1 MRIPFARKATGLLR
15 TLRAPLLH
23 RRMVRSSI
31 AAEPTAA
38 SAMIVA
44 PHPDDETF
52 ACGGV
57 IALRRRQSVPVTIVF
72 VTDGAASHPD
82 RDPAELTRLRQAEAL
97 SATALLGVPPG
108 EVFFL
113 DGPDGG
119 LMSLPADGRAARV
132 RRLSDL
138 IAEKRPAEI
147 YVPHHHDR
155 HPDHEAVNR
164 MTRQAI
170 ALAASNAGTAITL
183 LEYPIWLLWWAPLN
197 QRAAQMNLDS
207 ARRIDISA
215 VAEQKSA
222 AIAVY
227 RSQLPTM
234 PWKFTDQFTGGF
246 ELFFAGDRPDDPPA

>member
-1 MRIPFARKATGLLR
+1 MRIPFARKAAGLLR
-15 TLRAPLLH
+15 NMRAPLLH

-38 SAMIVA
+38 PAMIIA

-57 IALRRRQSVPVTIVF
+57 IALKRRQGVPVTIVF
-72 VTDGAASHPD
+72 ITDGAASHPD
-82 RDPAELTRLRQAEAL
+82 QDPAELIRLRQAEAL
-97 SATALLGVPPG
+97 SATAHLGVPPS
-108 EVFFL
+108 EVIFL

-119 LMSLPADGRAARV
+119 LTSLPADRRAAIV

-138 IAEKRPAEI
+138 ITEKRPTEI
-147 YVPHHHDR
+147 YVPHRNDH
-155 HPDHEAVNR
+155 HPDHEAANR
-164 MTRQAI
+164 MTRDAI
-170 ALAASNAGTAITL
+170 ASAASKGGTAITL

-197 QRAAQMNLDS
+197 QPAARMNLDS
-207 ARRIDISA
+207 ARRIDIGE

-234 PWKFTDQFTGGF
+234 PWKFMDQFTGGF
-246 ELFFAGDRPDDPPA
+246 ELFFTGGPLGDPPA